1 MKKKKLKL
9 IPILIFII
17 GLIVGYKN
25 INFKHIEISN
35 QELVNIIFKNSIPTS
50 QKELT
55 IKLFANQ
62 LTSYCQDTTNF
73 LNLNLRNKTQPETTP
88 VLKEE
93 TLYEPIIYIY
103 NSHQTEEYET
113 STILDYSIKPTVTIN
128 NYILEEIFTSNNLP
142 TYVEEQSIKEILN
155 QHSWN
160 YTYSYAA
167 SRIML
172 EQRKTEYPTLKYF
185 IDVHRDSLVKDKTT
199 VTIDGKEYAKLL
211 FLIGLENPNY
221 EQNLAFT
228 EKINNKLNE
237 KYPSLSKG
245 IYKKGGAG
253 VNGVYN
259 QDFSE
264 YTILIEV
271 GGYQNTPIEIL
282 NSMLA
287 FSECFM
293 EVITSNEA

>member
-1 MKKKKLKL
+1 MKKKKIKL
-9 IPILIFII
+9 LPILIFII

-25 INFKHIEISN
+25 INFERIEISN
-35 QELVNIIFKNSIPTS
+35 QELVDIIFKNSLPTS

-55 IKLFANQ
+55 IKFIANQ
-62 LTSYCQDTTNF
+62 LTSYYQDTTNF
-73 LNLNLRNKTQPETTP
+73 LNLNLRNKTSPETTP

-93 TLYEPIIYIY
+93 TSSKPIIYIY
-103 NSHQTEEYET
+103 NSHQTEEYKT

-155 QHSWN
+155 QNSWN

-167 SRIML
+167 SRTLL
-172 EQRKTEYPTLKYF
+172 EQRKEEYPTLKYF
-185 IDVHRDSLVKDKTT
+185 IDVHRDSLIKEKTT
-199 VTIDGKEYAKLL
+199 ITIDGKEYARLL

-245 IYKKGGAG
+245 IYKKGGVG
-253 VNGVYN
+253 VNGIYN

-264 YTILIEV
+264 YTILLEV

-287 FSECFM
+287 FAECFM
-293 EVITSNEA
+293 EVITSNET

>member
-1 MKKKKLKL
+1 MKRQKKKLL
-9 IPILIFII
+9 LPILIFII
-17 GLIVGYKN
+17 GLIIGFQN
-25 INFKHIEISN
+25 IKIKQIDITN
-35 QELVNIIFKNSIPTS
+35 QELVNVIFTNSIPTTK
-50 QKELT
+50 KELT
-55 IKLFANQ
+55 IKLLTNQ
-62 LTSYCQDTTNF
+62 IKNYYTNTINF
-73 LNLNLRNKTQPETTP
+73 LNVNLRNEPSLKTTP
-88 VLKEE
+88 VTKEE
-93 TLYEPIIYIY
+93 TSTQPIIYIY

-113 STILDYSIKPTVTIN
+113 STILDYSIKPTVMVN
-128 NYILEEIFTSNNLP
+128 NYILEEIFTNNSLS

-155 QHSWN
+155 NNNWN

-167 SRIML
+167 SRTLM
-172 EQRKTEYPTLKYF
+172 EKRKEEYPTLKYF
-185 IDVHRDSLVKDKTT
+185 IDVHRDSLIKEKTT
-199 VTIDGKEYAKLL
+199 ITINDKEYAKLL

-228 EKINNKLNE
+228 TKINDKLNE
-237 KYPSLSKG
+237 KYPNLSKG

-271 GGYQNTPIEIL
+271 GGYQNTPIEVL

-287 FSECFM
+287 FAECFM
-293 EVITSNEA
+293 EVINES